1 MLNQLKS
8 LANRLPVLRFLRRGP
23 YLFMVQQANKPKWR
37 RLAREAEIRL
47 ELGSGAVTGEGG
59 WTTVDMVGADIRHDL
74 RRGIPLADNSV
85 EAIYSSHLLEHIPYP
100 QLIPFLEEC
109 HRVLKPGGTFSVCV
123 PNAGKYIKAYV
134 TGESAMNDLDL
145 HEPGLTETGSRI
157 DQVNYI
163 AYMGG
168 IHAYMFDEENLVKTL
183 AKGGFQKAQLR
194 PFDPALDRAERDYK
208 SIYAVATK

>member
-1 MLNQLKS
+1 
-8 LANRLPVLRFLRRGP
+8 
-23 YLFMVQQANKPKWR
+23 
-37 RLAREAEIRL
+37 
-47 ELGSGAVTGEGG
+47 
-59 WTTVDMVGADIRHDL
+59 
-74 RRGIPLADNSV
+74 
-85 EAIYSSHLLEHIPYP
+85 
-100 QLIPFLEEC
+100 
-109 HRVLKPGGTFSVCV
+109 V

-194 PFDPALDRAERDYK
+194 PFDPALDRAERDYE